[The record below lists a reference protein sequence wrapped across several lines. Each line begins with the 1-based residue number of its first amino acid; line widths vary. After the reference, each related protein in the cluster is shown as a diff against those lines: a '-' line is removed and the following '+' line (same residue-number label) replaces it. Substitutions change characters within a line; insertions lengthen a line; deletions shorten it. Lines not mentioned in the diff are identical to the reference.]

1 MNISQHEHKC
11 IKRLSKSTLL
21 TFFVPQREML
31 NISDAVCHMTC
42 TFQTAAQPVTLPGP
56 LCPI

>member
-1 MNISQHEHKC
+1 MSQHEHKC

-21 TFFVPQREML
+21 TYFVPQRKML